1 MKYKIGD
8 YIQSKQN
15 KTVGEIIEIN
25 EKEEYPIIT
34 KNGFYKETQ
43 INKINIPE
51 DTIKN
56 NMEILDITRDEA
68 IEMWLDDNDYT
79 TNEEVEE
86 LTKKAKDSGADKIKA
101 DRKPRAKREVTRK
114 ENPTKEQIIAEIAH
128 FLAENSKNSTI
139 KVENVGKI
147 ITFERDG
154 HKFKLDL
161 IQTREKK
168 QK

>member
-1 MKYKIGD
+1 M
-8 YIQSKQN
+8 
-15 KTVGEIIEIN
+15 
-25 EKEEYPIIT
+25 
-34 KNGFYKETQ
+34 ETLELTEQ
-43 INKINIPE
+43 
-51 DTIKN
+51 
-56 NMEILDITRDEA
+56 EA
-68 IEMWLDDNDYT
+68 IETWLDDNDYT
-79 TNEEVEE
+79 TNEEVEK

-114 ENPTKEQIIAEIAH
+114 ENPTKEQIIAEIAN
-128 FLAENSKNSTI
+128 FLAENSQNSAI

-147 ITFERDG
+147 ITFERSG

>member
-1 MKYKIGD
+1 MKY
-8 YIQSKQN
+8 N
-15 KTVGEIIEIN
+15 F
-25 EKEEYPIIT
+25 
-34 KNGFYKETQ
+34 NGKD
-43 INKINIPE
+43 INIPDKE
-51 DTIKN
+51 IKVL
-56 NMEILDITRDEA
+56 MKTLELTEQEA
-68 IEMWLDDNDYT
+68 IETWLDDNGYT
-79 TNEEVEE
+79 TNEEVEK

-101 DRKPRAKREVTRK
+101 DRKQRAKREVTRK

-128 FLAENSKNSTI
+128 FLAENSQNSAIT
-139 KVENVGKI
+139 VENVGKI

>member
-1 MKYKIGD
+1 MKFKVGD

-25 EKEEYPIIT
+25 EKEEYSIIT

-114 ENPTKEQIIAEIAH
+114 ENPTKEQIIAEIAQ
-128 FLAENSKNSTI
+128 FLAENSQNSAI

-147 ITFERDG
+147 ITFERSG